1 MGASS
6 PAGKLEKTM
15 SSNLLT
21 MKFMQ
26 RAAASK
32 EAKEAKE
39 AESTGESNQPTPK
52 RRRVST
58 EAESPRTSEMEAIS
72 AALAAEEEKRQEAIA
87 RQAAESGESQWV
99 LDIPAA
105 SGYTPQP
112 VVLAADSLDDG
123 SQGGRRGYG
132 NFKRKQREAVA
143 EKQKQEELEARIKE
157 KNKPHPDQN
166 LKKLTSISG
175 SGGRS
180 SMMGAPDNKKKKRKS
195 G

>member
-1 MGASS
+1 
-6 PAGKLEKTM
+6 
-15 SSNLLT
+15 
-21 MKFMQ
+21 MQ

-39 AESTGESNQPTPK
+39 AESTGDSSQPTPK

-58 EAESPRTSEMEAIS
+58 EAESPRNSEMEAIS

-87 RQAAESGESQWV
+87 RQAAESGETQWV

-105 SGYTPQP
+105 SQYTPQP

-132 NFKRKQREAVA
+132 NFKRKEREVGLTVPYVPDLSLTFLCRR
-143 EKQKQEELEARIKE
+143 QL
-157 KNKPHPDQN
+157 KNKSRRN
-166 LKKLTSISG
+166 LKPASRRRTNLIRTRI
-175 SGGRS
+175 
-180 SMMGAPDNKKKKRKS
+180 
-195 G
+195 

>member
-1 MGASS
+1 
-6 PAGKLEKTM
+6 
-15 SSNLLT
+15 
-21 MKFMQ
+21 MQ

-39 AESTGESNQPTPK
+39 AESTGDSRQPTPK

-58 EAESPRTSEMEAIS
+58 EAESPPNSEMEAIS

-87 RQAAESGESQWV
+87 RQAAESGETQWV

-105 SGYTPQP
+105 SQYTPQP

-132 NFKRKQREAVA
+132 NFKRKEREVG
-143 EKQKQEELEARIKE
+143 
-157 KNKPHPDQN
+157 
-166 LKKLTSISG
+166 LTV
-175 SGGRS
+175 
-180 SMMGAPDNKKKKRKS
+180 PLFQTYH
-195 G
+195 